1 MIKRFFAASLMVLV
15 AANVGAQSDTSQNKT
30 KTLEEVSIQQRKSE
44 GVSRLGGAVNGLEIG
59 QDELFRA
66 ACCNLGESFITN
78 PSVDVNYNDAAVG
91 ARQIKLLGTSRCC
104 WRTCLS
110 PSVPRCP
117 TNWAMCREPG

>member
-1 MIKRFFAASLMVLV
+1 MIKKIIVTSLLVLV
-15 AANVGAQSDTSQNKT
+15 AASVGAQTDTTKNKT

-78 PSVDVNYNDAAVG
+78 PSVDNCWASAA
-91 ARQIKLLGTSRCC
+91 SMCRCC
-104 WRTCLS
+104 WRTC
-110 PSVPRCP
+110 P
-117 TNWAMCREPG
+117 